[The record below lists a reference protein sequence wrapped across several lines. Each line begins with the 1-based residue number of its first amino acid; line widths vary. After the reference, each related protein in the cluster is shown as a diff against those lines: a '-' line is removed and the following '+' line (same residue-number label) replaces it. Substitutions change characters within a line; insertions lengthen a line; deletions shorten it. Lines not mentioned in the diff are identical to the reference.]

1 MPMQSVA
8 GRKTFRPGQPTARN
22 TLPRGGIIHGVPAV
36 VDNAIK
42 PPPAPSAPG
51 VPPIKPAYQGDAQ
64 YFTQLAQK
72 RFDATQQEQGLDQ
85 QSAYDRTD
93 LTEALRRR
101 AEQHPKDAQATNE
114 SYNRSGLLFSG
125 KLSEARSLQEQQ
137 YLREQADQQ
146 GAFDRREQSR
156 IAARA
161 AIESG
166 FPLEQAALFAQS
178 VDRQQ
183 QRDQQD
189 ALNNMLPT
197 GTPAT
202 KPKTFTGGTPTAKN
216 LPGKTY
222 KPTKRKTVRN
232 V

>member
-1 MPMQSVA
+1 
-8 GRKTFRPGQPTARN
+8 
-22 TLPRGGIIHGVPAV
+22 
-36 VDNAIK
+36 
-42 PPPAPSAPG
+42 
-51 VPPIKPAYQGDAQ
+51 
-64 YFTQLAQK
+64 
-72 RFDATQQEQGLDQ
+72 
-85 QSAYDRTD
+85 
-93 LTEALRRR
+93 
-101 AEQHPKDAQATNE
+101 
-114 SYNRSGLLFSG
+114 
-125 KLSEARSLQEQQ
+125 
-137 YLREQADQQ
+137 
-146 GAFDRREQSR
+146 
-156 IAARA
+156 
-161 AIESG
+161 
-166 FPLEQAALFAQS
+166 LEQAALFAQS

>member
-101 AEQHPKDAQATNE
+101 AEQHPKDAQQTNE
-114 SYNRSGLLFSG
+114 SYNRSGLCSPASCRRPAAFRS
-125 KLSEARSLQEQQ
+125 SSTSVSRPTSRARST
-137 YLREQADQQ
+137 
-146 GAFDRREQSR
+146 GASR
-156 IAARA
+156 
-161 AIESG
+161 
-166 FPLEQAALFAQS
+166 
-178 VDRQQ
+178 
-183 QRDQQD
+183 
-189 ALNNMLPT
+189 
-197 GTPAT
+197 
-202 KPKTFTGGTPTAKN
+202 
-216 LPGKTY
+216 PG
-222 KPTKRKTVRN
+222 
-232 V
+232 